1 MLGEV
6 VAKELSKSP
15 ESALL
20 KSAKERM
27 GDTPTDIR
35 ELNKPIGKEL
45 KEDKVYIDDNS
56 KVYRMENDLL
66 PNQTYEINGYEYET
80 DDNGRIV
87 YAEGKLHLKEHEGR
101 LDIKDSM
108 ENIGKG
114 DQKSTDD
121 RGHLIGDQFGGS
133 NGMGNLI
140 PQDANSNR
148 IDYRN
153 FENQLAREVADGKDV
168 RVKVEPLY
176 DGDSHRPSAI
186 AVSYSIDGIRNARIF
201 PN

>member
-6 VAKELSKSP
+6 VAKELSKSS

-45 KEDKVYIDDNS
+45 KEDKVYIDDNG

-133 NGMGNLI
+133 NGMENLI
-140 PQDANSNR
+140 PQDANINR
-148 IDYRN
+148 SDYRN